1 MGPQPILLSA
11 ADLQPLV
18 GEPRHMASAIDVIEQ
33 ATVDFHQNRVRE
45 HNLADRTSGD
55 EPHNLVQIHF
65 SADDA
70 LVSGFQ
76 VFAET
81 PGGPALPNS
90 RFVVLLDP
98 ATRQLISIVDYTSLS
113 PLRVGASAG
122 VGCRYLAPQGALIK
136 VAGLKSL
143 VFEGAARVFDSEEAC
158 ADVVKRR
165 AYKAGEVLVIRYEGP
180 KGGPGM
186 REMLGAAAARRQGV
200 QPDARA
206 PRGVRRGDGRVARS
220 TDRSRRQRRGS
231 DAGRRHRRTR
241 EQQPP
246 TRPGSNLGQARCA
259 GHLDQWRPA
268 GGWSDRAMAG
278 CVDYLGLARRPGA
291 VRVPREGR
299 HLLKRGRRRGAWSPD
314 RGRVELQTRLRS
326 DDPAGAIDDLAG
338 RLR

>member
-18 GEPRHMASAIDVIEQ
+18 GEPQHMASAIDVIEQ

-122 VGCRYLAPQGALIK
+122 VGCRYLAPQGARMVGI
-136 VAGLKSL
+136 
-143 VFEGAARVFDSEEAC
+143 
-158 ADVVKRR
+158 
-165 AYKAGEVLVIRYEGP
+165 
-180 KGGPGM
+180 
-186 REMLGAAAARRQGV
+186 LGSSKQ
-200 QPDARA
+200 ARA
-206 PRGVRRGDGRVARS
+206 QLQAIHSSV
-220 TDRSRRQRRGS
+220 
-231 DAGRRHRRTR
+231 
-241 EQQPP
+241 P
-246 TRPGSNLGQARCA
+246 T
-259 GHLDQWRPA
+259 
-268 GGWSDRAMAG
+268 
-278 CVDYLGLARRPGA
+278 
-291 VRVPREGR
+291 
-299 HLLKRGRRRGAWSPD
+299 
-314 RGRVELQTRLRS
+314 VE
-326 DDPAGAIDDLAG
+326 IW
-338 RLR
+338 